1 MTAAVLPF
9 RRKFDPDSPEAEDS
23 YERVVQRMNWLN
35 TTLGSTR
42 ARYSELE
49 RQFLQDDLVARSGPR
64 RGEAL
69 TERGRR
75 GRLNELFECR
85 EALVSKELEYKLL
98 RHELK
103 AMSRDLEEWTRARQQ
118 EHFNG

>member
-9 RRKFDPDSPEAEDS
+9 RRKFDPASPEAEDS

-42 ARYSELE
+42 ARCHELE
-49 RQFLQDDLVARSGPR
+49 RQFLENDLLARSGPR
-64 RGEAL
+64 RGERL

-85 EALVSKELEYKLL
+85 DALIRKELEYKLL
-98 RHELK
+98 RHELR
-103 AMSRDLEEWTRARQQ
+103 AMNRDLEQWTLAQRS
-118 EHFNG
+118 EHLQG